1 MATELATELMHELK
15 ANAKR
20 WFIAFVV
27 MVVLEV
33 LTIAGFIAY
42 CALPVEESKTVQMEN
57 DSGDA
62 NYVGGDNVGEINNG
76 KN

>member
-27 MVVLEV
+27 MVVLEL
-33 LTIAGFIAY
+33 LTIVGFIAY
-42 CALPVEESKTVQMEN
+42 CSLPVEEGVVTQEMQDIQGEGISQ
-57 DSGDA
+57 
-62 NYVGGDNVGEINNG
+62 NVVPKE
-76 KN
+76 

>member
-1 MATELATELMHELK
+1 MNEEKMATELATELMHELK

-42 CALPVEESKTVQMEN
+42 CSLPVEEGVVTQEMQDIQGEGISQ
-57 DSGDA
+57 
-62 NYVGGDNVGEINNG
+62 NVVPKE
-76 KN
+76 